1 MKTGI
6 NLARIRNALE
16 AKKLVG
22 FNTAVAGS
30 RAGTA
35 KRGNTKQGTTKTGN
49 VKFGV
54 TKLSLKA

>member
-16 AKKLVG
+16 GKKLVG
-22 FNTAVAGS
+22 FNTTVAGA
-30 RAGTA
+30 RASTA
-35 KRGNTKQGTTKTGN
+35 KRGTTKQGATKTGN
-49 VKFGV
+49 VKVGV